1 MNVWTQ
7 FLLSVIFV
15 VFSGIKI
22 AQYANVIAE
31 KSKLG
36 ALWVG
41 SILLA
46 AGTSLPEVVT
56 GISSG
61 FLGYTDIAVG
71 NVLGSNIFNIVI
83 IAVLDLLDGK
93 RSILRKVSLGHI
105 LSANFGMLLSVL
117 VAIAIFVQLPYTIG
131 WIGVDTI
138 FLGVVSFFGFKLL
151 GRYEARN
158 PLEQPVILNGG
169 YVLPQSDYKETP
181 NISLRHASVGFVIS
195 AAVISVA
202 GTYLS
207 ITGEQIA
214 VITGLGSTFIGS
226 SLIAIATSLPE
237 IVAGLTAVRYGAF
250 DLAIGNLLGSNIFNM
265 TILLLSDIA
274 FLQGPILSSVS
285 PTHILTGLSG
295 MALSTIVAIGLFYRS
310 KRNYLQLGPDSLFI
324 FIGYLIAAYFLFMFR

>member
-1 MNVWTQ
+1 MEVWIQ
-7 FLLSVIFV
+7 FIVSVVFV

-36 ALWVG
+36 TLFVG

-46 AGTSLPEVVT
+46 GGTSLPEVVT

-117 VAIAIFVQLPYTIG
+117 VSIAIFVQLPYTIG

-138 FLGVVSFFGFKLL
+138 FLGAVSFFGFKLL
-151 GRYEARN
+151 GRYEARD

-169 YVLPQSDYKETP
+169 YIPQSDFSDTP
-181 NISLRHASVGFVIS
+181 DMSLRHATIGFALSALVI
-195 AAVISVA
+195 AIA
-202 GTYLS
+202 GTFLS

-214 VITGLGSTFIGS
+214 VMTGLGSTFIGS
-226 SLIAIATSLPE
+226 SLIAIVTSLPE
-237 IVAGLTAVRYGAF
+237 VVAGLTAVRYGAF

-265 TILLLSDIA
+265 TILVMSDIA
-274 FLQGPILSSVS
+274 YLQGPILAAVS
-285 PTHILTGLSG
+285 PTHILTGLAG
-295 MALSTIVAIGLFYRS
+295 MALSTIMAIGLFYRS
-310 KRNYLQLGPDSLFI
+310 KRSYLQLGPDSLFI
-324 FIGYLIAAYFLFMFR
+324 FFGYILSAYLIYIFR